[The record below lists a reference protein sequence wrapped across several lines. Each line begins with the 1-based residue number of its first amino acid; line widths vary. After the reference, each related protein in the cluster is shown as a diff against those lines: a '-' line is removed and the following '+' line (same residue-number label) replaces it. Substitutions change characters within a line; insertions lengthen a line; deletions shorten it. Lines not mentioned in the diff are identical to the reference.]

1 MLYHFANH
9 HWTKGPWSQPLN
21 VTHCPCFSLLSDEA
35 AKCYDQ
41 HVCKSLSVCLS
52 VCLLLAYL
60 TTYPNLI
67 KHWAVAVAQSSD
79 RSTMHCGWRTVF
91 TWWPGIVMQLECMLK
106 AICQWAA
113 HGESFVSVI
122 VFLSTAK
129 ECIFIVIPTK
139 AFARDYIITG
149 VGLFVCL
156 FVTTI
161 TK

>member
-9 HWTKGPWSQPLN
+9 QWTKGPWPQPLN

-35 AKCYDQ
+35 AKYYDQ
-41 HVCKSLSVCLS
+41 HVCKSLS

-60 TTYPNLI
+60 TTYPNLT

-79 RSTMHCGWRTVF
+79 RSTMHCGWCPVF

-122 VFLSTAK
+122 VLLSTAK
-129 ECIFIVIPTK
+129 WCVFIVIPGK
-139 AFARDYIITG
+139 AFARDYVITG
-149 VGLFVCL
+149 VGLSVCL